1 MHIFLVFTA
10 NRNQLPKLFSF
21 FHILITDGHCV
32 VYLLYY
38 MFDLDLSHI
47 ILRNNL
53 YMHLDMSLYVHGVVN
68 Q

>member
-10 NRNQLPKLFSF
+10 TRNQLPKLLSF

-38 MFDLDLSHI
+38 VFDLDLSHI
-47 ILRNNL
+47 ILRNNFI
-53 YMHLDMSLYVHGVVN
+53 YTFGYVIVRSRCG
-68 Q
+68 